1 MAAPPSH
8 AMVLAAGLGRRMRP
22 LTDAMPKPM
31 VPVAGRAL
39 IDRVLDRLRAA
50 GVGHAVVNLH
60 HRADQLQAHLA
71 GRAAPPVI
79 AFSDERAELLDT
91 GGGCAH
97 ALPLLGPGPFYA
109 INSDALW
116 QDGEDD
122 TLLRL
127 AACWDPARMD
137 ALLLLVRREA
147 ALAFDGPGD
156 FLADESG
163 RLARRGA
170 RPAAPYVFGGVQI
183 LAPAL
188 FGGAPSG
195 PFSLNAVY
203 DRALAGGRLFG
214 LVHDGLWVHVGTPE
228 AVGIAAAALAP

>member
-8 AMVLAAGLGRRMRP
+8 AMVLAAGLGKRMRP

-31 VPVAGRAL
+31 VAVAGRAL
-39 IDRVLDRLRAA
+39 IDRVLDRLKAA

-71 GRAAPPVI
+71 DWSGPPAL

-97 ALPLLGPGPFYA
+97 ALPLLGSGPFYA

-127 AACWDPARMD
+127 AEFWDSTRMD
-137 ALLLLVRREA
+137 ALLLLIRREA

-156 FLADESG
+156 FVADESG

-170 RPAAPYVFGGVQI
+170 RPTAPYVFGGVQI
-183 LAPAL
+183 LAPSV
-188 FGGAPSG
+188 FKGAPAG
-195 PFSLNAVY
+195 PFSLNTVY

-214 LVHDGLWVHVGTPE
+214 LVHDGLWVHVGTP
-228 AVGIAAAALAP
+228 AAIAIAEAALKP

>member
-39 IDRVLDRLRAA
+39 IDRVLDRLQAA
-50 GVGHAVVNLH
+50 GVSHAVVNLH

-71 GRAAPPVI
+71 DRSRPPAL

-97 ALPLLGPGPFYA
+97 ALPLLGSGPFYA

-122 TLLRL
+122 ALLRL
-127 AACWDPARMD
+127 ADFWDPAQMD

-156 FLADESG
+156 FLADESS
-163 RLARRGA
+163 RLARRGDRA
-170 RPAAPYVFGGVQI
+170 TAPYVFGGVQI

-188 FGGAPSG
+188 FEGVSSG
-195 PFSLNAVY
+195 PFSLNVVY

-214 LVHDGLWVHVGTPE
+214 RVHDGLWVHVSTPK
-228 AVGIAAAALAP
+228 AIAIAEAALKP